1 MLRGADFGGS
11 VTTAPVVRYHAADD
25 YNEDGQC
32 EVADVLAALRSAA
45 RGDGVTIADVTP
57 LLRFLAK

>member
-11 VTTAPVVRYHAADD
+11 VTTATVVRYRAAYD
-25 YNEDGQC
+25 YNEDGKC
-32 EVADVLAALRSAA
+32 DVADVLAALRSAA
-45 RGDGVTIADVTP
+45 HGDGVTIADVTA